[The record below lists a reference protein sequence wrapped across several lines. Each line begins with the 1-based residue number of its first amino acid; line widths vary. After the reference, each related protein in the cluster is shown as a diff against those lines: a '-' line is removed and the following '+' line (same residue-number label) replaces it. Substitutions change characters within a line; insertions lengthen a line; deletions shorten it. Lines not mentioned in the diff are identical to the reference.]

1 MDDAQRTR
9 GRRLHARVVEG
20 DILSSGEQTEL
31 ENYYAEIE
39 AMAPD
44 VNHLRLERLESR
56 NESLETLV
64 ARSEAL
70 VEYLCAVRY
79 AA

>member
-9 GRRLHARVVEG
+9 GRWLHTRVVEG
-20 DILSSGEQTEL
+20 NTLSLEEQAEL
-31 ENYYAEIE
+31 ESYYAEIE
-39 AMAPD
+39 ATAPD
-44 VNHLRLERLESR
+44 VNHLRLERLESQ
-56 NESLETLV
+56 NENLETLV

-70 VEYLCAVRY
+70 VEYLCAVRH